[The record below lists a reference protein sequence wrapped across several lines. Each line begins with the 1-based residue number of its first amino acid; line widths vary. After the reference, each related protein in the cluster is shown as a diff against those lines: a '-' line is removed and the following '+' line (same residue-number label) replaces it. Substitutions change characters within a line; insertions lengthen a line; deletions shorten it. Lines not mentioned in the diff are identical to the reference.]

1 MKIRVILADDERII
15 RESLRILL
23 AIDEEIEVVETFD
36 NGEDAYKFTLN
47 NEVDVA
53 LLDIRMPK
61 GDGVTATKEI
71 IESTSCK
78 VIILTTFDEDEYIE
92 KALEYGANGY
102 LLKNTNPEEI
112 IGAIKVVYNGNSV
125 LQNDIL
131 NKVKGKKI
139 FKEDMEISNDNLT
152 DREKE
157 IVKNISKG
165 LNNKQIAKELF
176 ITEGTVKNY
185 ISSILMKCKLEHRT
199 QIAIAYLKGRDL
211 DYFNNLISSL
221 FR

>member
-1 MKIRVILADDERII
+1 MKIRVILADDEKII

-36 NGEDAYKFTLN
+36 NGEAAYKFALN

-61 GDGVTATKEI
+61 GDGVTATKDI
-71 IESTSCK
+71 IDGTSCK

-102 LLKNTNPEEI
+102 LLKNTDPEEI
-112 IGAIKVVYNGNSV
+112 IRAIKVVYSGNSV
-125 LQNDIL
+125 LQNDVL
-131 NKVKGKKI
+131 NKVKGNKI
-139 FKEDMEISNDNLT
+139 FKEDREISNDNLT

-165 LNNKQIAKELF
+165 LNNKQIAKALF

-199 QIAIAYLKGRDL
+199 QIAIAYLKGE
-211 DYFNNLISSL
+211 I
-221 FR
+221 